1 MSAKQK
7 AMRGNT
13 WKLLLVLFLCGCG
26 GQPDALRVGFLNQ
39 TKHSTADL
47 WAIWKAA
54 QESLAQ
60 EVDLNPLQRQ
70 FSGASADIRPGD
82 ARALGIMPQQLRVG
96 PQPDVSASAL
106 LAATGEQRSDPTGM
120 IACPEPCN
128 VRYAA
133 AYSFYGRH
141 LTCYAASWED
151 EGESFSFVLEYEFE
165 NQILAALGYSLRWR

>member
-1 MSAKQK
+1 
-7 AMRGNT
+7 MRRNF
-13 WKLLLVLFLCGCG
+13 WKLVLGLSLLGCG
-26 GQPDALRVGFLNQ
+26 GQPEALRVGFLNQ
-39 TKHSTADL
+39 TKHSNADL

-82 ARALGIMPQQLRVG
+82 ARALEIMPHQLQVG
-96 PQPDVSASAL
+96 PEPDVSATAL

-133 AYSFYGRH
+133 AYSFYSRD
-141 LTCYAASWED
+141 LTRYAASWEN